1 MAHRKTKQY
10 TKEFRDGVVQLVLK
24 GTKTAAQLSRELK
37 VPKGTIASWMDQ
49 VRTAR
54 GEEPTVVG
62 EEQLSSTE
70 KQEWLRLRRENERLK
85 MERDILKKAAA
96 FFAKESS

>member
-1 MAHRKTKQY
+1 MAHRKTTQY
-10 TKEFRDGVVQLVLK
+10 TKEFRDGVVRLVLN
-24 GTKTAAQLSRELK
+24 GDKTATQIARELK
-37 VPKGTIASWMDQ
+37 VPKGTVVTWLDRA
-49 VRTAR
+49 RTAS

-70 KQEWLRLRRENERLK
+70 RQELLRLRRENERLK

>member
-1 MAHRKTKQY
+1 MAHRKTTQY
-10 TKEFRDGVVQLVLK
+10 TQEFRDGVVKLVLD
-24 GTKTAAQLSRELK
+24 GAKTATQVARELK
-37 VPKGTIASWMDQ
+37 IPKGTVVCWLDKA
-49 VRTAR
+49 RTLR
-54 GEEPTVVG
+54 GEGPNVMG

-70 KQEWLRLRRENERLK
+70 KQELLRLRRENERLK